1 MELNTLL
8 AQPATL
14 PSVPR
19 VVALLMSELA
29 QTEPHLRRINQL
41 LGTDPALAARV
52 LECANGPE
60 FGAAQQVAGLAEAL
74 TLLDTSHLRT
84 LVASAPLGST
94 LRSVPG
100 VDLQQFWRI
109 SLTTAKLS
117 RSLAGALHLPQQA
130 GAYTAGLLHALGELV
145 IHLALPERARS
156 LNTLVTPHDLRR
168 AKLEQRL
175 LGFAYGQVGEGL
187 ARRWQLPALVVDAI
201 GAQHTHFDNQK
212 QAEPLAGVVHL
223 AAWRARAL
231 EAGLDERALAV
242 SFPDQVGLA
251 LGLDID
257 MVLQQDPID
266 WTARPDLDGDFFS

>member
-8 AQPATL
+8 ARSASL
-14 PSVPR
+14 PSQPR

-29 QTEPHLRRINQL
+29 QPEPHLRRINQL

-52 LECANGPE
+52 LECANGAE
-60 FGAAQQVAGLAEAL
+60 FGAPQQVAGLSEAL
-74 TLLDTSHLRT
+74 TLLGTSHLRA
-84 LVASAPLGST
+84 LAASAPLGST

-100 VDLQQFWRI
+100 VDLQQFWRT
-109 SLTTAKLS
+109 SLTTAKLA
-117 RSLAGALHLPQQA
+117 RSLAGVLHLPQT
-130 GAYTAGLLHALGELV
+130 GAYTAGLLHALGELA
-145 IHLALPERARS
+145 IHLTLPERMQA
-156 LNTLVTPHDLRR
+156 LNPLVAPLDLRR
-168 AKLEQRL
+168 AMLEQRA
-175 LGFAYGQVGEGL
+175 LGYAYGHVGAAL
-187 ARRWQLPALVVDAI
+187 ARHWNLPALVVDAI
-201 GAQHTHFDNQK
+201 GNQHAPFENQN

-251 LGLDID
+251 LALDID

-266 WTARPDLDGDFFS
+266 WTAQPDPDEDFFA

>member
-1 MELNTLL
+1 MDLNALL
-8 AQPATL
+8 SQPATL
-14 PSVPR
+14 PSAPR

-117 RSLAGALHLPQQA
+117 RSLAGALHLPQA

-145 IHLALPERARS
+145 IHLAMPERAKS
-156 LNTLVTPHDLRR
+156 LNALVAPHDLRR
-168 AKLEQRL
+168 ARLEQRL

-187 ARRWQLPALVVDAI
+187 ARQWQLPALVVDAI
-201 GAQHTHFDNQK
+201 GAQHAPFDNQK
-212 QAEPLAGVVHL
+212 QADPLNGVVHL

-231 EAGLDERALAV
+231 EAGLDECALAV

-266 WTARPDLDGDFFS
+266 WTARPDMDGDFFD